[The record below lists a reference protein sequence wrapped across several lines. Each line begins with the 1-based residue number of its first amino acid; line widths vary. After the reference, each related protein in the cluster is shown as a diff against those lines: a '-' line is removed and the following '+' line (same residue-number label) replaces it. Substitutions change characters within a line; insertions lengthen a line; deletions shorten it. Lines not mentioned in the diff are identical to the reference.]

1 MTGIGTIGA
10 LTRSR
15 RPAKVKTQ
23 SICSYYVYCEYSSP
37 MKKLSLYKLGF
48 VGLVVLYSFVFC
60 VVDLFHTEDYR
71 VGEPH
76 GQVSSPDTCPACMF
90 KASTS
95 STQPVY
101 TDLILPEEMGWI
113 LVVTDP
119 TILLSNKPACRASIR
134 APPSNTTS

>member
-23 SICSYYVYCEYSSP
+23 SICSYYVYCEYSNP

-60 VVDLFHTEDYR
+60 AVDLFHTANCPR
-71 VGEPH
+71 
-76 GQVSSPDTCPACMF
+76 GQSDGRANSRGVCPACMF
-90 KASTS
+90 KASTN